1 MAKGPNMPDIA
12 TLIQAGIDPKTR
24 LPLKM
29 VGADPEI
36 LKNNIRKTL
45 RIKDEQLAVNRYK
58 WYNLPD
64 GLDGELLERV
74 LYYRGQGAFFYMET
88 DNSFYFLPYAL
99 SGTIDVYGRYT
110 GITPLPFNGT
120 ASDGKD
126 RPWIV
131 GLNRKPVYSIK
142 YDKLEVSDLTDSC
155 VLLYDYAKQISQ
167 NVQPRQMLMDPI
179 LEVEAEMI
187 PFMRTSCLLGTGVK
201 GMRVNDADQQSS
213 VDVAAK
219 QIESAALSGKP
230 WIPIVSNIEFQEISD
245 PSNLKGADYMQALQ
259 SLDNFRLSLYGLET
273 GGVFEKK
280 AHMLTSE
287 QNAMS
292 SDAQIIYEDGLRIRQ
307 NFCNIVNSIWG
318 LGIWC
323 DMPESVAGMDTNG
336 DMVSYDKDQSLGADT
351 STDEGGEEN
360 ASDV

>member
-1 MAKGPNMPDIA
+1 MAKTGKPFLPNLQDIIA
-12 TLIQAGIDPKTR
+12 MGIDPKTG

-29 VGADPEI
+29 VEGSQ
-36 LKNNIRKTL
+36 LKANIRKQL
-45 RIKDEQLAVNRYK
+45 RIKDEQVAVNRYK

-64 GLDGELLERV
+64 SLDGELLERV

-120 ASDGKD
+120 TNDGKD
-126 RPWIV
+126 RPWIT
-131 GLNRKPVYSIK
+131 GLTRKPVYSVK
-142 YDKLEVSDLTDSC
+142 YSELTMDDITKSC
-155 VLLYDYAKQISQ
+155 VLLYDYTKQISQ
-167 NVQPRQMLMDPI
+167 NIIPRQVLNDP
-179 LEVEAEMI
+179 LLDVEAEMI

-213 VDVAAK
+213 VDIAAK
-219 QIESAALSGKP
+219 QVEGAALEGKP
-230 WIPIVSNIEFQEISD
+230 WIPIVGNIEFQEISEAA
-245 PSNLKGADYMQALQ
+245 NLKGADYMQALQ

-280 AHMLTSE
+280 AHMLQSE
-287 QNAMS
+287 QDVNS
-292 SDAQIIYEDGLRIRQ
+292 GGSQLVYEDGLRIRQ
-307 NFCNIVNSIWG
+307 QFCNIVNSIWG

-336 DMVSYDKDQSLGADT
+336 DMLSYDNEESQGADM
-351 STDEGGEEN
+351 SIDEGGDEN

>member
-1 MAKGPNMPDIA
+1 MAKGPNLPDI
-12 TLIQAGIDPKTR
+12 TSLIQAGIDPRTR

-29 VGADPEI
+29 VGGDPEV

-45 RIKDEQLAVNRYK
+45 RIKDEQIAINRYK

-64 GLDGELLERV
+64 SLDGELLERI

-99 SGTIDVYGRYT
+99 NGTIDVYGRFT

-120 ASDGKD
+120 STDGKD
-126 RPWIV
+126 KPWIV
-131 GLNRKPVYSIK
+131 GLTRKPVYSIK
-142 YDKLEVSDLTDSC
+142 YNELTMKDLTDSC
-155 VLLYDYAKQISQ
+155 VLLHDYSRQISQ
-167 NVQPRQMLMDPI
+167 NVQPRQALMDPI

-201 GMRVNDADQQSS
+201 GMRVNDADQESS
-213 VDVAAK
+213 VEIASK
-219 QIESAALSGKP
+219 QVEKAALSGKP

-245 PSNLKGADYMQALQ
+245 PANLKGADYMQALQ

-280 AHMLTSE
+280 AHMLQSE
-287 QNAMS
+287 QNS
-292 SDAQIIYEDGLRIRQ
+292 NSGGSQLVYEDGLRIRQ
-307 NFCNIVNSIWG
+307 QFCNIVNSIWN

-336 DMVSYDKDQSLGADT
+336 DMMAYDNEESQGIDS
-351 STDEGGEEN
+351 SVDEGGNEN
-360 ASDV
+360 DTDV